1 MNNTALEK
9 YIYKIIDSEDP
20 ILYELNRETH
30 LKMMH
35 PRMVTGHWQ
44 GQILQMI
51 STMIRP
57 KCILE
62 IGTFT
67 GYSAICLARGLDQGG
82 HLYTIEINDEIVE
95 IPLRYFEKAGLS
107 KKITLYVGDALKIIP
122 DLDFQF
128 DLVFIDGEKSEY
140 INYYNA
146 VFDKVKPGGFI
157 LADNILWS
165 GKVLHEI
172 EKGDYFT
179 QGIVEFNNYLKNDS
193 RVEKTV
199 LPLRDGTMLI
209 RKKPDLK

>member
-1 MNNTALEK
+1 
-9 YIYKIIDSEDP
+9 
-20 ILYELNRETH
+20 
-30 LKMMH
+30 MMP

-51 STMIRP
+51 STMISP

-67 GYSAICLARGLDQGG
+67 GYSAICLARGLAEGG
-82 HLYTIEINDEIVE
+82 MLHTIEINDEIVD
-95 IPLRYFEKAGLS
+95 IPVRYFERAGL
-107 KKITLYVGDALKIIP
+107 KDQIRLYVGNALQIIP
-122 DLDFQF
+122 ELDLRF

-140 INYYNA
+140 LNYYKA
-146 VFDKVKPGGFI
+146 VFDKVQPGGYI

-179 QGIVEFNNYLKNDS
+179 RGIVEFNNYMKNDR

-209 RKKPDLK
+209 RKKPDQK